1 MTTTTPPRQR
11 PKSNRTSQAKRTR
24 AKAAG
29 QSGRSGKSTNSGDRK
44 NERRSPAANKLTVS
58 NSAASNLTASNLAA
72 SRAGRSTRTASKA
85 RAERIVRTN
94 NRSVRTVDIRKRLL
108 VVLAFFLAT
117 GVGYIGVLVD
127 LQAIR
132 PEEYVAI
139 GEQQRSRTVNLAGYR
154 GTISDRDGFVLALS
168 TPGIEV
174 VADPQMIDDH
184 AATAALL
191 APILDMST
199 DELTEVLLPSSDTDR
214 YAMVSAKVSDQMAS
228 EIAVLTENSDNDSL
242 LNGIFV
248 RAQEQRVYPA
258 DDLALPIIG
267 RVDPQE
273 IGFSGLE
280 FQYNEAMAGTAGY
293 EQSES
298 GVFGSITG
306 GDYVFEAAVP
316 GNDIVLTLDHRLQYV
331 TEQELIAHCEETSAS
346 GANSVVSDTRTGE
359 ILAMATVTR
368 IDGKC
373 VVPKQNVPL
382 QAVIEPGSVLK
393 MVTAAAAVEDH
404 GLTANTVLDV
414 PSSID
419 VGDKTFENHYPAAPY
434 PVRQVIADSMNAG
447 TIQLAQQVGDDRL
460 RYYLDAFGFGRQT
473 GLDFRYENR
482 GRVPE
487 AFFGSDLGSV
497 AIGQGISVNTV
508 QLAAAYNVIANG
520 GQYVAPSLIR
530 SMVDSDGAEVQT
542 PALETR
548 RVISPQSAAEVTTM
562 LVDVVTDGTGT
573 AAAIPGYTVA
583 GKTGTAWQ
591 VFEQP
596 DGTFGYGPDG
606 GHKYVVTFAGFLPAE
621 NPQLSIIV
629 VVNDPQTA
637 TTASKIAAPVFADI
651 AQYAIRI
658 LAIPPSDAAR
668 LEAGV
673 EGTLRGTPAPQA
685 GNDVVNLDNQDGYE
699 AQGPIDGERF
709 EGLGDSATE
718 STVLGGAGNSET
730 SGDQVG
736 NEAP

>member
-1 MTTTTPPRQR
+1 MTTATPSRQR
-11 PKSNRTSQAKRTR
+11 PKSKRTKQIKTSRPSRQAEGGPSTRPGGPRIASSERHEAPKQSQRRSSSRKQSQA
-24 AKAAG
+24 
-29 QSGRSGKSTNSGDRK
+29 
-44 NERRSPAANKLTVS
+44 NK
-58 NSAASNLTASNLAA
+58 
-72 SRAGRSTRTASKA
+72 AGRSTRTASKA
-85 RAERIVRTN
+85 RAERIVSTN
-94 NRSVRTVDIRKRLL
+94 NRAVRTVDIRKRLL
-108 VVLAFFLAT
+108 VVLAFFLTT
-117 GVGYIGVLVD
+117 GVVYIGVLVD

-139 GEQQRSRTVNLAGYR
+139 GEEQRSRTINLAGYR

-174 VADPQMIDDH
+174 VADPQLIANH

-191 APILDMST
+191 SPVLDVPA
-199 DELTEVLLPSSDTDR
+199 DELTAILLPSSENDH
-214 YAMVSAKVSDQMAS
+214 YAMVAAEVNDQMAS
-228 EIAVLTENSDNDSL
+228 EIAILAEDADNADAL
-242 LNGIFV
+242 VGIFV

-258 DDLALPIIG
+258 EDLALPIIG

-280 FQYNEAMAGTAGY
+280 FQYNEEMAGTAGY

-368 IDGKC
+368 INGKC

-434 PVRQVIADSMNAG
+434 PVRQVISDSMNAG

-460 RYYLDAFGFGRQT
+460 RYYLDAFGFGRPT

-530 SMVDSDGAEVQT
+530 SMTDSDGASVET

-548 RVISPQSAAEVTTM
+548 RVISPQSANEVTTM
-562 LVDVVTDGTGT
+562 LVDVVTNGTGT

-596 DGTFGYGPDG
+596 DGSFGYGPDG
-606 GHKYVVTFAGFLPAE
+606 GHQYVVTFAGFLPAE

-637 TTASKIAAPVFADI
+637 STASKIAAPVFADI

-685 GNDVVNLDNQDGYE
+685 GNEVVNIDSQDGYE

-709 EGLGDSATE
+709 EGLGNSATE
-718 STVLGGAGNSET
+718 PDVGGGADSSET
-730 SGDQVG
+730 SGDQTG
-736 NEAP
+736 NETP